1 MNKKT
6 LILLLFIIMG
16 SVSSSFG
23 FFYQATVFPLDA
35 GSVQSSIES
44 RTNELVTEHY
54 LAVPA
59 PGYVF
64 DSWSLYPRGEHN
76 ESLYVHKFDPRLF
89 YTLEIKTI
97 TANFVKLEDKVEQ
110 SESNIDIRQIDKNSV
125 ELSFPTISGL
135 PYMVYSSKNLKD
147 WDMAE
152 SFARTGNGQ
161 IMKLEMPLKSG
172 VQYFRIHNLR
182 EIDINYAVT
191 GLLRVQWSPEFP
203 GGSLRVR
210 LWEYHPLIADKA
222 ADLFAERTIEWPSR
236 GSESKL
242 TFEIGDASKADP
254 NLNYYITA
262 ELYEKGKVGDLDSRL
277 YFLNGFN
284 RVDIPSAFGEKF
296 LTPLK

>member
-1 MNKKT
+1 
-6 LILLLFIIMG
+6 
-16 SVSSSFG
+16 
-23 FFYQATVFPLDA
+23 
-35 GSVQSSIES
+35 
-44 RTNELVTEHY
+44 
-54 LAVPA
+54 
-59 PGYVF
+59 
-64 DSWSLYPRGEHN
+64 
-76 ESLYVHKFDPRLF
+76 
-89 YTLEIKTI
+89 
-97 TANFVKLEDKVEQ
+97 
-110 SESNIDIRQIDKNSV
+110 
-125 ELSFPTISGL
+125 
-135 PYMVYSSKNLKD
+135 
-147 WDMAE
+147 MAE

-161 IMKLEMPLKSG
+161 IMKLEMPLNSG

-191 GLLRVQWSPEFP
+191 GLLRVKWSPEFP
-203 GGSLRVR
+203 GGRLRVR

-236 GSESKL
+236 GSEGKL

-262 ELYEKGKVGDLDSRL
+262 ELYEKGKVGNLDSRL

>member
-161 IMKLEMPLKSG
+161 IMKLEMPLNSG

-236 GSESKL
+236 GSEGKL

-262 ELYEKGKVGDLDSRL
+262 AVSYTH
-277 YFLNGFN
+277 
-284 RVDIPSAFGEKF
+284 
-296 LTPLK
+296 LTLPTKA